1 MGNYIY
7 QGDDSDDESDYD
19 SEIDDYDMY
28 GSDLEGE
35 EESDEEEAPIG

>member
-7 QGDDSDDESDYD
+7 QGDESDDDSDYD
-19 SEIDDYDMY
+19 SEVDDYDMY

-35 EESDEEEAPIG
+35 DSEEEAPIG